1 MLSEKAKG
9 KQRATEPPVEPE
21 PDLSRDLVIRFTEGI
36 PDLVLKISEKDAIR
50 NVKSNVCRSLIQLL
64 FFLVIDLLVQIR
76 KARPQLTDRRLRLIH
91 SGRLLTDGTLL
102 YSWITTLEERQR
114 RATSDEANEMQQPSN
129 ITTWLHC
136 SVGPK
141 VEHGEESEET
151 NTQVC
156 VNFPRLDLSLTSRR
170 QLSCNL

>member
-21 PDLSRDLVIRFTEGI
+21 PDRSRDLVIRFTEGI

-114 RATSDEANEMQQPSN
+114 RATSDEANETQQPSN
-129 ITTWLHC
+129 ITTWKYHDMEI
-136 SVGPK
+136 SR
-141 VEHGEESEET
+141 HGYI
-151 NTQVC
+151 TQLG
-156 VNFPRLDLSLTSRR
+156 PRLSTAKRTRKRLHRYV
-170 QLSCNL
+170 